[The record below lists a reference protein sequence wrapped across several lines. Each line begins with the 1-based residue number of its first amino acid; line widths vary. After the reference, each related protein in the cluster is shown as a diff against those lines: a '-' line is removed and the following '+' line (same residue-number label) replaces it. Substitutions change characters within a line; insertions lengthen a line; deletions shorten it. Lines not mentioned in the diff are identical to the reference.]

1 MIFLCEEHNTLLDE
15 LTEMV
20 ALMNT
25 SLLRLPA
32 SNWSLR
38 NRTQKE
44 LELDITTQRELDIIV
59 QNAQLEKKFL
69 NK

>member
-1 MIFLCEEHNTLLDE
+1 MIFLCKEHNTLLDE

-32 SNWSLR
+32 SNWSLQ

-44 LELDITTQRELDIIV
+44 LELDIITQRELDIIV
-59 QNAQLEKKFL
+59 QNAQLEKKKL
-69 NK
+69 K